1 MIKRRIHEDEYMSS
15 DIWKYNVDEPEYKRG
30 SLHNKIGMII
40 MWSFYGIV
48 IAQLIHVI
56 TVIPLVLGGIGWL
69 AWKRI
74 QSKVQ
79 TCQNCG
85 SSFLSSQ
92 ITCPVCGENMQYD
105 KDNFDNIPAS
115 SATIDIKSE
124 NID

>member
-1 MIKRRIHEDEYMSS
+1 MNKPSS
-15 DIWKYNVDEPEYKRG
+15 LIWMVFFLLIVLPTPAGKF
-30 SLHNKIGMII
+30 II
-40 MWSFYGIV
+40 DLAGGIFLI
-48 IAQLIHVI
+48 IAI
-56 TVIPLVLGGIGWL
+56 IPLIFGGIGWF

-74 QSKVQ
+74 QSKIQ

-92 ITCPVCGENMQYD
+92 ITCPVCGENMQYV
-105 KDNFDNIPAS
+105 KDTLENIPAS